1 MEGNA
6 EITRAARLML
16 ENHGRG
22 AARVAQTRAD
32 NLSVFGESEAAEKW
46 RQIAAAIQR
55 LQAGRS

>member
-16 ENHGRG
+16 ENHGSS
-22 AARVAQTRAD
+22 AARVAKTRAD
-32 NLSVFGESEAAEKW
+32 NLSVSGESEAAEKW

-55 LQAGRS
+55 LQAARS